1 MKYVYMNDKTKR
13 IGIHSASLTDKH
25 YLEPCETVVIEIPED
40 TIPFIKVWDNDQVLL
55 TYADKGSY

>member
-1 MKYVYMNDKTKR
+1 MNDKTKR